1 MSRIIYIIDVTN
13 KEFNMAQFATMAMI
27 EASIKKA
34 TNGRLPVKMIVHKKS
49 GRVCG
54 HIYDDGSVKYNGVMR
69 APSDNTINLIHHIE
83 TGKTEYQII

>member
-1 MSRIIYIIDVTN
+1 
-13 KEFNMAQFATMAMI
+13 MAQFATMAMI

>member
-1 MSRIIYIIDVTN
+1 
-13 KEFNMAQFATMAMI
+13 MAQFATMAMI

-69 APSDNTINLIHHIE
+69 APSDKTINLIHHIE

>member
-1 MSRIIYIIDVTN
+1 
-13 KEFNMAQFATMAMI
+13 MAQFTTIAMI